1 MKPGITMKRH
11 VVVKAVARKLLDPV
25 GMFRRDIV
33 AQPDHHI
40 ALGCLQHERV
50 LRIGLRLG
58 GSGNK

>member
-1 MKPGITMKRH
+1 MKRH